1 MWWLKQ
7 RTSTCCLPETNY
19 CTILKDMNMKKILLS
34 LLLAFITAIA
44 FAQICPITVTF
55 TSSDE
60 STGIITFDYEFTGFE
75 DRTHK
80 ITTVEVNFDDDEG
93 YQQIPGEYLSGDY
106 PDVGGSGPTF
116 SGTIEWDGA
125 ASFPDR
131 YQDQTKI
138 RVKAE
143 QHYISGDGVTDI
155 DGNEYRTVIIGNQE
169 WMAENLRVTKYNN
182 EDDITTGL
190 NDEDWGDTTEGAY
203 AIYPYGSLDGLTSD
217 NDVLEAYGALY
228 NGYAVVDD
236 RGLCPEDWSVPSDSD
251 WTALVDYIV
260 DQGFPN
266 EPFNSNGAGYALKS
280 CLQED
285 SPLECCDTSL
295 HPRWNS
301 HDPHSGFDEFG
312 FSALPGGNRYGH
324 SGSIGNVGDFGY
336 WWSTT
341 DYMNSSV
348 WAWYRHMPRHLGRV
362 DRFHGRRVH
371 GMSVRCFKTIE

>member
-1 MWWLKQ
+1 
-7 RTSTCCLPETNY
+7 
-19 CTILKDMNMKKILLS
+19 MKKILLS

-169 WMAENLRVTKYNN
+169 WMAENLRVTRYNN
-182 EDDITTGL
+182 EDNIPLIMDDAHWSNTTG
-190 NDEDWGDTTEGAY
+190 GAY
-203 AIYPYGSLDGLTSD
+203 TIYDHNAWNTDGIDSPKDMVAIYGK
-217 NDVLEAYGALY
+217 LY
-228 NGYAVVDD
+228 NWYAATDA
-236 RGLCPEDWSVPSDSD
+236 RGFCPEGWSLPSNDDWVQ
-251 WTALVDYIV
+251 LVDFV
-260 DQGFPN
+260 VNQGYPN
-266 EPFNSNGAGYALKS
+266 EINNPNGAGNALKS
-280 CLQED
+280 CRQVN
-285 SPLECCDTSL
+285 SPLDGCQTSE
-295 HPRWNS
+295 HPRYNQQSW
-301 HDPHSGFDEFG
+301 HYGFDEFG
-312 FSALPGGNRYGH
+312 FTAIPAGRRWPYGLFHLIGGYSNYWTSTEHSTVSAISHNIINS
-324 SGSIGNVGDFGY
+324 SGSVIQQN
-336 WWSTT
+336 T
-341 DYMNSSV
+341 
-348 WAWYRHMPRHLGRV
+348 LGKRSG
-362 DRFHGRRVH
+362 F
-371 GMSVRCFKTIE
+371 SVRCFRGLVPPEEE